1 MGAEDD
7 IPEHV
12 RAESEKILAD
22 EGGGEPAPSEEL
34 QFDQLEVPAPQ
45 LSRRQRVEREAEQ
58 RAEQLRAVE
67 ERATKAEQLAQEIRN
82 ESNQRMARLEAL
94 LEAGQRQQQPAEQP
108 ERREGKDWR
117 EKADKAMKRAEK
129 ALAEGKL
136 GEYHEQLTKATE
148 LRMEAKFNPRL
159 EEAQQRFQQQIPQQ
173 QMPKPAW
180 VTSVENEFPDV
191 VQHAAGLNTV
201 AAFINL
207 DGTPGF
213 SPEKLKRAFLR
224 ARQEIAPAERQAPQP
239 SERARQLLSGSS
251 TGGGGR
257 AAPTAANKSPKVE
270 VVRGYENIA
279 KSVGMTPEEYRRAA
293 AAMQSGK

>member
-7 IPEHV
+7 LPESV
-12 RAESEKILAD
+12 QAEVDKIRSD
-22 EGGGEPAPSEEL
+22 EGGGEPAPIEHI
-34 QFDQLEVPAPQ
+34 EVAPIE
-45 LSRRQRVEREAEQ
+45 VERPKSRKQQAEEE
-58 RAEQLRAVE
+58 RAAQFRAVE

-82 ESNQRMARLEAL
+82 ESNLRYARLEAL
-94 LEAGQRQQQPAEQP
+94 LEAGQRQAPIEQQP

-136 GEYHEQLTKATE
+136 GEYHEQYTKAME

-159 EEAQQRFQQQIPQQ
+159 EETQQRFQQQIPQQ
-173 QMPKPAW
+173 QMSKPAW

-224 ARQEIAPAERQAPQP
+224 ARQEIAPGERSAQAP
-239 SERARQLLSGSS
+239 SERSRQLLSGSP

-257 AAPTAANKSPKVE
+257 GAPAAANGSPKVSVPKNYKE
-270 VVRGYENIA
+270 IA
-279 KSVGMTPEEYRRAA
+279 RSVGMTPEQYVRAA
-293 AAMQSGK
+293 ADMERK